1 MEANFLKMSIE
12 FFGFYQEIMELT
24 ILKLNNCEPVI
35 RARVGKG
42 MMYRALRCNSQLK
55 NIIIFLKLARALSRK
70 IDEQTINRMTGD
82 TELWVDGFKK
92 FVDKRSY
99 KSCHSYINS
108 H

>member
-1 MEANFLKMSIE
+1 MDTNFLEMSIE
-12 FFGFYQEIMELT
+12 FFGFNQEIMELT
-24 ILKLNNCEPVI
+24 ILKLNNSEPVI

-42 MMYRALRCNSQLK
+42 MMYRALHCNLQLK
-55 NIIIFLKLARALSRK
+55 NIIIFLKLARALSLK

-99 KSCHSYINS
+99 KS
-108 H
+108 